1 MSWIVLC
8 LSSILLFLPSTKDQM
23 KLLTYSN
30 MSENI
35 TITSENV
42 LTNMEAL
49 DMVKEQY
56 ASNFEKVELSDTI
69 GEYYY
74 RLPFADYY
82 LFYEGEG
89 ATKDEYM
96 FHLYEFVV
104 DDPETSIG
112 HTVTYGWY
120 TVNKIT
126 QEIKDQTVE

>member
-1 MSWIVLC
+1 MPWIVLC
-8 LSSILLFLPSTKDQM
+8 LSSILLFLPTTKDQV
-23 KLLTYSN
+23 KLFAYSN
-30 MSENI
+30 MSENT
-35 TITSENV
+35 TIATENV

-49 DMVKEQY
+49 DLVKELY
-56 ASNFEKVELSDTI
+56 ANNFEKVEISDSP
-69 GEYYY
+69 GEYFF

-82 LFYEGEG
+82 LYYEGEG
-89 ATKDEYM
+89 ATADEYM

-126 QEIKDQTVE
+126 HEIKDQTVE

>member
-1 MSWIVLC
+1 MPWIVLC
-8 LSSILLFLPSTKDQM
+8 LSSILLFLPTTKDQV
-23 KLLTYSN
+23 KLFAYSN

-35 TITSENV
+35 TIATENV

-49 DMVKEQY
+49 DLVKELY
-56 ASNFEKVELSDTI
+56 ANNFEKVEISDSQ
-69 GEYYY
+69 GEYFY
-74 RLPFADYY
+74 RLHFADYY
-82 LFYEGEG
+82 LYYEGEG
-89 ATKDEYM
+89 ATADEYM

-126 QEIKDQTVE
+126 HEIKDQTVE